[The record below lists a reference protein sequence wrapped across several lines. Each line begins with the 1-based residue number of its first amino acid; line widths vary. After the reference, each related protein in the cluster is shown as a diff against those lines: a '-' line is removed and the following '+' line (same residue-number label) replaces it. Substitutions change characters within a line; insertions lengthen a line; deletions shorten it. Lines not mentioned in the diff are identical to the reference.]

1 MLPKSFSQSQTTLT
15 TVEGYPLKRRRLEGF
30 KSETNLAS
38 QSRTFQLSPTPT
50 LAPSCS
56 HSHIPPATI
65 ELRQLV
71 IPPRPDSPVPTEPD
85 ADHADRADVERDLER
100 RWGIK
105 VKDYARLPA
114 ITAQNSKGKEKE
126 RTRVWEAFFAKD
138 AMGQYEWF
146 MSRGSKEWL
155 VLKWE
160 GTEVLEESQEQEEKT
175 EEDVEHPKTPPL
187 AEQALPQQGQQ
198 QASPQASPGRSPR
211 PLVRTTYN
219 PLALAGRKPPSTS
232 PRREVQLGHE
242 AQQSSPKRG
251 LTRQDTE
258 VAVASSSK
266 PPSTTNPGRAL
277 VRHTRNPMTM
287 VSTNATPNTSSFSTP
302 PNSTA
307 SSSSDPEKTPLL
319 PSPSFSLFQRKRDIR
334 KYGIPGKFLYRLREL
349 GWVTEEEARRRWL
362 GCDWDEYNH
371 YIDEETKRGN
381 KRGDGEIEKEV
392 GFMGKGTVGYPY
404 FVIWGSVGTGAL
416 GVGSRKDKGKE
427 KEKAQVPV
435 PESELGQEA
444 EESQNVHATLS
455 GTIEDQDREKTP
467 PLHEDQEK
475 TPPIHGS
482 IDSGYVETEPDDM
495 DVEEEQSQ
503 NVHATL
509 SGSLSPP
516 AGSPPPP
523 AAASSSSS
531 SQQQRDQE
539 TTSSPPKQK
548 RPNPLAP
555 LYFHAIAE
563 DSSLAFGRPPSK
575 EYRQLL
581 GERAGDVWN
590 WLNEWVRFGR
600 AGKRGILDSLLED
613 TPVQSERGGPIG
625 REPTLGRALG
635 GLVRGGTLASI
646 PGPAKA
652 EDKDKM
658 DVDPT
663 TSASLPSS
671 SPPRKLELPPSWL
684 SSMSSLS
691 SLGSREG
698 DSSPVEDA
706 PLPPESSSPA
716 IPEPEASKARKRK
729 IPTPAPTVSP
739 ATTRSKSK
747 KTAEVTNPPPP
758 RRSTRHTTTAT
769 MTAPQSPP
777 RRSTRRAGGGQ
788 SGGS

>member
-1 MLPKSFSQSQTTLT
+1 MTQLSSKRKGHGEDPSIVCLLSVRDELDSSRYHHYLWLSVGSQCTGKGRKGIIRPAHSGSYFELGFGIDGPVLRENSCAENWTHGNQWDLNRRSDYLEKRAPRTNDSRQDPQKTTAEENLNHFSSGAEDPKPRIRPTTLYVRYTTMLPKSFSQSQTTLT

-590 WLNEWVRFGR
+590 WLNEWSWQTR
-600 AGKRGILDSLLED
+600 D
-613 TPVQSERGGPIG
+613 IG
-625 REPTLGRALG
+625 
-635 GLVRGGTLASI
+635 
-646 PGPAKA
+646 
-652 EDKDKM
+652 
-658 DVDPT
+658 
-663 TSASLPSS
+663 
-671 SPPRKLELPPSWL
+671 
-684 SSMSSLS
+684 
-691 SLGSREG
+691 
-698 DSSPVEDA
+698 
-706 PLPPESSSPA
+706 
-716 IPEPEASKARKRK
+716 
-729 IPTPAPTVSP
+729 
-739 ATTRSKSK
+739 
-747 KTAEVTNPPPP
+747 
-758 RRSTRHTTTAT
+758 
-769 MTAPQSPP
+769 
-777 RRSTRRAGGGQ
+777 
-788 SGGS
+788 